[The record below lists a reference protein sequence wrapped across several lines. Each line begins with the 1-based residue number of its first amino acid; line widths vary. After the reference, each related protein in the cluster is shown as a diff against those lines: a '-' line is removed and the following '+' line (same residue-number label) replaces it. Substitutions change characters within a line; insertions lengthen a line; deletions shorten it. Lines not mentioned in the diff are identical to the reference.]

1 MQNVPSAL
9 VGPVQASNPL
19 DRLQLTARTMAN
31 PTSVSVSAAPSQIVA
46 VDTKSEKTPLS
57 PGFTL
62 RVKPDRRR
70 AQVPIPAELDRRH
83 SR

>member
-1 MQNVPSAL
+1 MENVPSAL
-9 VGPVQASNPL
+9 VGRVPASSPL

-31 PTSVSVSAAPSQIVA
+31 PTSVSISAAPPQIVA
-46 VDTKSEKTPLS
+46 VDTKPEKTPHS

-83 SR
+83 PR